1 MKQFGF
7 KIEKADLEDAA
18 KAYITYQYA
27 MYGMGN
33 VPEDIIKNSVQQMMS
48 DSKQIDRLAE
58 QVEDNKVITKLKE
71 EITIASKKITS
82 EKFRELK

>member
-1 MKQFGF
+1 
-7 KIEKADLEDAA
+7 
-18 KAYITYQYA
+18 
-27 MYGMGN
+27 
-33 VPEDIIKNSVQQMMS
+33 MMS

-58 QVEDNKVITKLKE
+58 QVEDNKVISKLKE